1 MPPSPEPAILS
12 PAFDEPAS
20 RSAEPDAGPAEP
32 VRRGPLARLGK
43 RTGWALLAGAGLLAG
58 AWWWFGGNAAPA
70 VRPLLAKVDFG
81 DVENVVTAAGALQPS
96 RFVDVGAQV
105 SGQLQKLHVD
115 VGQEVSQGDLVAEI
129 DATVQINR
137 VEASRASLK
146 AMEAQL
152 SAKQANLE
160 LAQAN
165 ADRQARLMSEDA
177 TSQADFDSAMT
188 SLASA
193 QSSLVQLQS
202 QIAQSRASLASDEA
216 TLAYSRIEAPIDG
229 TVVDIRMKEGQTLN
243 ASQQTPVIMRI
254 ADLKTKTVEAEVSE
268 ADVAKL
274 KPGMEAYFTTL
285 GSGER
290 RWHGKLRQVL
300 PTPEVANNVVLYTA
314 LFDVDNRDGT
324 LLPNMTA
331 QVFFVTSSARNVLK
345 VPLGALTFGN
355 GSGRSAA
362 AAQSF
367 AERASAMGM
376 GAFSGFGGM
385 GGGGAAAGSGFPQDG
400 MGRPDFAMGA
410 GMAPRPRGGR
420 GVQAQVQLVREDG
433 SIETRDIRIGVTS
446 RIAAEVLSGLEA
458 GDQVVAG
465 IVQTDSRESSRPP
478 DRPFAFR

>member
-12 PAFDEPAS
+12 PAFDEPPGRAAE
-20 RSAEPDAGPAEP
+20 SAEPAEP
-32 VRRGPLARLGK
+32 VRRGPLAKLSK
-43 RTGWALLAGAGLLAG
+43 RAGWALLAAVALLAG
-58 AWWWFGGNAAPA
+58 AWWWFGGNAPPA
-70 VRPLLAKVDFG
+70 TRPLLAKVDFG
-81 DVENVVTAAGALQPS
+81 DVENVVTAAGTLQPS

-105 SGQLQKLHVD
+105 SGQLQKLHVE
-115 VGQEVSQGDLVAEI
+115 VGQELSQGDLVAEI

-216 TLAYSRIEAPIDG
+216 TLAYSRIGAPIDG

-243 ASQQTPVIMRI
+243 ASQQTPIIMRI

-274 KPGMEAYFTTL
+274 KPGMEVYFTTL

-331 QVFFVTSSARNVLK
+331 QVFFVTSAARNVLK
-345 VPLGALTFGN
+345 VPLGALTFGD
-355 GSGRSAA
+355 GGGRAA
-362 AAQSF
+362 GAARSF
-367 AERASAMGM
+367 AERANAMGM
-376 GAFSGFGGM
+376 GVFPDFGGM
-385 GGGGAAAGSGFPQDG
+385 GGGAAAGNGFPQGG
-400 MGRPDFAMGA
+400 MGRPDFAMGP
-410 GMAPRPRGGR
+410 GMAPRPRGGS
-420 GVQAQVQLVREDG
+420 GVWAQVQLVREDG

-446 RIAAEVLSGLEA
+446 RIAAEVLSGLKA

-465 IVQTDSRESSRPP
+465 IVQTASRENPRPP
-478 DRPFAFR
+478 ERPFSFR